1 MKALIAVM
9 LLACFIAP
17 VHAHKVVGGVYA
29 IGSLIEGEAG
39 FSNGD
44 MAHEG
49 TVVTITDAQ
58 NQPLGT
64 SVIDAQ
70 GMFQFQATQQQ
81 DHHFYIELGAGHV
94 LNLTLPAN
102 ELPDS
107 LGRDKAAASSEDLS
121 APATAKNQYP
131 EQDPQVLAD
140 LVERAVAKQVNP
152 LRKEIAALQAQ
163 RGLSDIL
170 GGLGYILGLVGLGMY
185 FRYRKST
192 NA

>member
-1 MKALIAVM
+1 MKLFIAI
-9 LLACFIAP
+9 LLAGFITS

-49 TVVTITDAQ
+49 TVVTITNAQ
-58 NQPLGT
+58 SHPLGST
-64 SVIDAQ
+64 IIDDQ
-70 GMFQFQATQQQ
+70 GIFQFQATQQQ
-81 DHHFYIELGAGHV
+81 DHHFHIELGAGHV

-102 ELPDS
+102 ELPDG
-107 LGRDKAAASSEDLS
+107 LGLTQIAPQTSALS
-121 APATAKNQYP
+121 DTRAEKRPSF
-131 EQDPQVLAD
+131 EQNPHVIAN
-140 LVERAVAKQVNP
+140 LVERAVAKQVTP

-163 RGLSDIL
+163 RGLTDIL

-185 FRYRKST
+185 FRYRQSAKV
-192 NA
+192 

>member
-49 TVVTITDAQ
+49 TVVTVTDAQ

-70 GMFQFQATQQQ
+70 GMFQFQALKQQ
-81 DHHFYIELGAGHV
+81 DHHFHIELGAGHV
-94 LNLTLPAN
+94 LNLVLSAN

-107 LGRDKAAASSEDLS
+107 LGRDKAAASSEELS
-121 APATAKNQYP
+121 APATAKNQSRSKVICWSILLP
-131 EQDPQVLAD
+131 HCDEAVPAARPLC
-140 LVERAVAKQVNP
+140 LVTRIRVC
-152 LRKEIAALQAQ
+152 
-163 RGLSDIL
+163 
-170 GGLGYILGLVGLGMY
+170 
-185 FRYRKST
+185 
-192 NA
+192 